1 MKKIEIL
8 DNTTIDVLLAVSDL
22 SKELTLTNGITLS
35 VPVYLEDA
43 NTGERTA
50 MESIE
55 LIDGK
60 IIIKHQ

>member
-1 MKKIEIL
+1 MKKIEIE
-8 DNTTIDVLLAVSDL
+8 DCEFNNVRSAIVAIDVEIFYDSQA
-22 SKELTLTNGITLS
+22 TIQT
-35 VPVYLEDA
+35 PVYLEDA